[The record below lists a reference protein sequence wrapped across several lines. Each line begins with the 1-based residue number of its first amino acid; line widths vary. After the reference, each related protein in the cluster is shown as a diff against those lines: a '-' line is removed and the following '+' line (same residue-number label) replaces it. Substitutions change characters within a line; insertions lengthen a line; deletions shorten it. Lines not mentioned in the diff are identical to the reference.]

1 MSPAAD
7 QQTPKPLHDTPT
19 LLRPSIRAGV
29 AVLLLAIVVYT
40 VWERLADHT
49 TILHAAEIQTQG
61 YARALKEHAE
71 RTFSETDLVLQT
83 VIRQITAAGGTDTLG
98 QTGLEQLLRK
108 NAEAIPY
115 IGSIA
120 YINKAGRIQ
129 ALSLPDQTGV
139 SMADRLL
146 YSFHRDN
153 NDNRLFIN
161 PPFKSRVTGKW
172 RFSLSRRLNNP
183 DGRFAG
189 IVAAVLDISY
199 FEELYASL
207 ASDRNARYT
216 LATIPGNYLVL
227 VPNAAHVYDSGK
239 TTVATFRQRTAQAAY
254 QTYHTARSNI
264 FSEPRI
270 VSYHRL
276 DRYPVV
282 AIMSF
287 NKNHVLA
294 GWRASVIQSS
304 LTTGFF
310 ILLILYLTRQLLKQV
325 TLLDQRVQDRT
336 AMLTLANRFLEEE
349 IEERKQIEARLLE
362 HQQKVEQMA
371 HELALTE
378 DRERGRVAEE
388 LHDQVCQRL
397 ILGKIKLDE
406 LISEEENPHRLK
418 LLETTETLV
427 EQSVQNIR
435 TLTVQMRP
443 PILANAGLV
452 PAVRWL
458 GDELQRDYGLEV
470 RYDLY
475 DYHSGRKQLKFE
487 VSSPLFQIIL
497 ELLKNVIKHAGVT
510 TAWVSLHLAP
520 DQLLVRVTDNGN
532 GFDLQKA
539 LSRTSPRGGFGLHNI
554 QQKIEYLG
562 GTCLFDTAPGQGTC
576 VTLSLPLKPELLKEP
591 SP

>member
-576 VTLSLPLKPELLKEP
+576 VTLSLPLKPELLKET